1 LDKQSL
7 LTLLEQL
14 IAQWENEV
22 VEFKRGGEGFSTN
35 DIGKYFSALG
45 NEANLRGLDKAW
57 LVFGVD
63 DKTRQVVGT
72 NFRLEA
78 DRLNGL
84 KLQISEGTSPNVTLN
99 NIHDI
104 ATEHGRVLMFEIPA
118 APQAIPIAWKGHF
131 YARAGDSLIAL
142 SLPKLEDIRRQLGVA
157 DWSAHQVPEASLA
170 DLDSGALIKA
180 KEAFALKNANTSFAN
195 EVLAWTDAVFLDR
208 AGLTQ
213 NGQITRTTLLLLG
226 KPESA
231 YKLSPHPAQLVWKLE
246 GLEQAYAHFGP
257 PFFLN
262 TTALFQKIRN
272 IPLRILPSNQLVHVE
287 VTKYD
292 QKIVLEAL
300 HNCIAHQDYNR
311 NGRVIVTEQLDR
323 LTFANEGNF
332 FEGLPSEYVG
342 GDKTAMRY
350 RNPFLTKAMVAL
362 NMIDTMG
369 YGIHQMH
376 VMQRNRYFP
385 MPDFDLTEPTAVRLT
400 IHGAIVDPAYSSL
413 LILRTD
419 LLLADILALDRVQK
433 KLPLSDDVIKRLRR
447 AKLIE
452 GRKPHVH
459 ISAGVAE
466 ATANK
471 ADYIRTRS
479 QDDVFYAKLVL
490 DYLAQYGSAPRQ
502 EVDKLLWSKLSDV
515 LVDDQKRTKISNL
528 LSNMRRVGSIK
539 NVGNR
544 KLPRW
549 TLNK

>member
-1 LDKQSL
+1 LDKQNL
-7 LTLLEQL
+7 LMLLEQL
-14 IAQWENEV
+14 IAQWESEV
-22 VEFKRGGEGFSTN
+22 VEFKRGGEGFSTH
-35 DIGKYFSALG
+35 DIGKYFSALA
-45 NEANLRGLDKAW
+45 NEANLRGSDKAW
-57 LVFGVD
+57 LVFGAD
-63 DKTRQVVGT
+63 DKTRQIVGT

-78 DRLNGL
+78 DRLNSL

-104 ATEHGRVLMFEIPA
+104 TTEYGRVLMFEIPA
-118 APQAIPIAWKGHF
+118 APQAIPIAWKGHY
-131 YARAGDSLIAL
+131 YARAGENLIAM
-142 SLPKLEDIRRQLGVA
+142 SLLKLEAIRRQLGVA
-157 DWSAHQVPEASLA
+157 DWSAQQVPDASLG
-170 DLDSGALIKA
+170 DLDHSAVIKA
-180 KEAFALKNANTSFAN
+180 KGAFALKNTTAAFAK

-226 KPESA
+226 KSESA